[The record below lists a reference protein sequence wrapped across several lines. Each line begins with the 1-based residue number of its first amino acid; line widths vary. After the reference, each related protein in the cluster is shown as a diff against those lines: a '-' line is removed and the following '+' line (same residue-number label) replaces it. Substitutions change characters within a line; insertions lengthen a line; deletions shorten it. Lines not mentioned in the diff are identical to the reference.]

1 MGPDLEYKIVFGSP
15 NTTQMGV
22 FAPAMGELGNG
33 FVTGGSFPPFDEVT
47 TPGVRYCNELQ
58 DKYGRATN
66 TSFIGGLIEAMTQVE
81 ALRLALKEVPF
92 DKLTPADVLEKGF
105 YKIKNLETGGLSSTP
120 LNYAPGK
127 IEGVD
132 GARLDQLQ
140 KGKIVKLGVWP
151 CRHIY
156 SK

>member
-1 MGPDLEYKIVFGSP
+1 
-15 NTTQMGV
+15 
-22 FAPAMGELGNG
+22 
-33 FVTGGSFPPFDEVT
+33 
-47 TPGVRYCNELQ
+47 
-58 DKYGRATN
+58 
-66 TSFIGGLIEAMTQVE
+66 MTQVE

-105 YKIKNLETGGLSSTP
+105 HKIKNLETGGLSSTP
-120 LNYAPGK
+120 LTYAPGK